1 MTTLNPT
8 QSTPSTTE
16 SPAIR
21 TAVVGVGYLGTFH
34 AAKLAE
40 LPGAEL
46 VAVVDCDQAAR
57 ERVAGDL
64 GVPALSD
71 YRELIGKV
79 DAVSVV
85 VPTTGHYSI
94 ARDCLEHDIHVL
106 VEKPITET
114 VSQADGLIRRA
125 AERNL
130 VLQVGHLER
139 FNPAIRSLEP
149 LVEFPRFIESIRI
162 APFKERGVEVD
173 VVLDLMVHDIDII
186 QSLVPSPI
194 ERIDANGTP
203 VISDKPDIANAR
215 IQFEDGCV
223 AVVTSSRVSFK
234 TERKIRIFQPS
245 AYFSADLHKKTL
257 SVHRKRER
265 DGSDRAQV
273 LVNNHVCDEQDAL
286 RLEIAAFIEA
296 VRMRSQPV
304 VTGEAGKLALETAME
319 VVAQIEKN
327 AMRDAQVAQAL
338 SRR

>member
-1 MTTLNPT
+1 M
-8 QSTPSTTE
+8 
-16 SPAIR
+16 
-21 TAVVGVGYLGTFH
+21 VGVGYLGTFH
-34 AAKLAE
+34 AASCAE

-46 VAVVDCDQAAR
+46 VAVVDCDRGAR
-57 ERVAGDL
+57 ERVAETL
-64 GVPALSD
+64 GVPGLSD

-85 VPTTGHYSI
+85 VPTTGHYAI
-94 ARDCLEHDIHVL
+94 ARDCLEHGIHVL

-114 VSQADGLIRRA
+114 VSQADELIGGA

-234 TERKIRIFQPS
+234 TERKIRIFQHS
-245 AYFSADLHKKTL
+245 AYFSADLHNKTL

-273 LVNNHVCDEQDAL
+273 LVTGPCLRRAGRAAL
-286 RLEIAAFIEA
+286 GDCGFFDA
-296 VRMRSQPV
+296 VRTRSQPV

-327 AMRDAQVAQAL
+327 ATARCPGVQARQRHHL
-338 SRR
+338 TP

>member
-1 MTTLNPT
+1 M
-8 QSTPSTTE
+8 
-16 SPAIR
+16 
-21 TAVVGVGYLGTFH
+21 GTFH
-34 AAKLAE
+34 ASKLAE

-46 VAVVDCDQAAR
+46 VAVVDRDPRAR
-57 ERVAGDL
+57 ERVAQAL
-64 GVPALSD
+64 GVPPLND
-71 YRELIGKV
+71 YRELVGMV

-85 VPTTGHYSI
+85 VPTTGHYEI
-94 ARDCLEHDIHVL
+94 ARGCLQHGIHVL

-114 VSQADGLIRRA
+114 VSQADELIRCA
-125 AERNL
+125 AERDL

-203 VISDKPDIANAR
+203 VVSDKPDIANAR

-234 TERKIRIFQPS
+234 TERKIRIFQHN
-245 AYFSADLHKKTL
+245 AYFSADLHNKTL
-257 SVHRKRER
+257 SVHRKREGT
-265 DGSDRAQV
+265 DGDRAQV
-273 LVNNHVCDEQDAL
+273 LVQDYACDDQDAL
-286 RLEIAAFIEA
+286 SLEIAAFLDA
-296 VRMRSQPV
+296 VRVRSGPV
-304 VTGEAGKLALETAME
+304 VSGEAGKLALETAME
-319 VVAQIEKN
+319 VVAQINKN
-327 AMRDAQVAQAL
+327 AMRDARAVQA
-338 SRR
+338 RQGIV